1 MFRPAER
8 LQNKLADVIDG
19 ACGEIRVQTAAD
31 KTAVFDC
38 NHLLITLEYDQRA
51 QEVGELW
58 NVAEAALRQCEK
70 YLIKH
75 RITEV
80 EIAFPKVQGKN
91 STRVVYINETGA
103 ISEINTYKVIV
114 NGKKDN
120 ILQSV
125 RSGFARFEGKSCYA
139 PHRPIANVN
148 VQKKRYQAHRV
159 GTTYVYDFPVV
170 IARATLELWN
180 SYKRTDPKSYER

>member
-1 MFRPAER
+1 M
-8 LQNKLADVIDG
+8 IDG

-31 KTAVFDC
+31 KTAIFDC
-38 NHLLITLEYDQRA
+38 NHLLITLEYDQRV
-51 QEVGELW
+51 QEADNLW
-58 NVAEAALRQCEK
+58 SAAEAALRQCEK

-80 EIAFPKVQGKN
+80 EIAFPSVQGQN
-91 STRVVYINETGA
+91 SIRVIYTNETGA
-103 ISEINTYKVIV
+103 ISEIKTYKVYT
-114 NGKKDN
+114 NGNKENLLKY
-120 ILQSV
+120 I

-170 IARATLELWN
+170 IARATLDLWN
-180 SYKRTDPKSYER
+180 SYKQTDPKSYER